1 MNLNPIQIQILQ
13 KLSSG
18 ETAKQ
23 IMIDLTLSKYQY
35 YELFE
40 NCKKQLN
47 TIYKIETLFKA
58 INLKIIHIK
67 NNK

>member
-1 MNLNPIQIQILQ
+1 MNLNPTQIQILQ

-23 IMIDLTLSKYQY
+23 IMTDLTLSKYQY
-35 YELFE
+35 YKLFK
-40 NCKKQLN
+40 NCKKQLC
-47 TIYKIETLFKA
+47 TTHTIETLFKA
-58 INLKIIHIK
+58 IKLKIIHNE